1 MIYLLEKQDYPRVR
15 DLYRPLD
22 FHLASAAVL
31 EGNNPGWVWVDDP
44 AAPQTS
50 FMISPEGCYLAGK
63 PGNDSFNRAL
73 NAAIQTGKI
82 LGPDIPLVLVL
93 ASDDWITALSTV
105 GQPRKVIPIA
115 RRHYVYPASP
125 PDPLS
130 NQVGEGEKAGLPDG
144 FTLHR
149 LDAALLER
157 PGLTIPEH
165 IRGWISNNWGSTEA
179 YLRDGFGFATLYGNE
194 IVCWSLADCVSTL
207 GCEIGIHTAPDY
219 RRRGLAAI
227 TAAAAVDH
235 ALARGLPRVGWQCSE
250 DNPGSWGTAEKVGF
264 TLERCYILYY
274 VVPADRQ

>member
-1 MIYLLEKQDYPRVR
+1 MIILLEKNDYARVR

-22 FHLASAAVL
+22 FHLAAASVL

-50 FMISPEGCYLAGK
+50 FMISPEGCYLAGN
-63 PGNDSFNRAL
+63 PSNDSFNRAL

-82 LGPDIPLVLVL
+82 LGPDIPLALIL
-93 ASDDWITALSTV
+93 ASDDWITALSAIS
-105 GQPRKVIPIA
+105 QPRTAVPIA
-115 RRHYVYPASP
+115 RRHYVYPATSSAP
-125 PDPLS
+125 A
-130 NQVGEGEKAGLPDG
+130 QAALPDG

-149 LDAALLER
+149 IDAALLER

-165 IRGWISNNWGSTEA
+165 VRGWISNNWGSTEA
-179 YLRDGFGFATLYGNE
+179 YWRDGFGFATVHQDE

-207 GCEIGIHTAPDY
+207 GCEIGIHTAQDY

-227 TAAAAVDH
+227 TVAAAVDH
-235 ALARGLPRVGWQCSE
+235 ALGRGLPLVGWQCSE

-274 VVPADRQ
+274 VMPAERQ